1 MSYILDALKKA
12 EMERGRT
19 EVPTIETVHDIQV
32 KKKTGVW
39 ITAGCGALCLI
50 AAVWLFFSASPER
63 SVSEVPAPVVI
74 NQGSAIEDFPEERV
88 SIVRS
93 SVPVVSNDL
102 IMNLSVPETAD
113 VPDVAESETSPRIVT
128 AESEISGSAVPEAKL
143 QIALAQPVNSKPDV
157 KTPPPVASTS
167 GGSIRKTQTANDV
180 SLVSASAAATPTAI
194 RNGASKVSGTPP
206 SLNEI
211 AASMNVSVHI
221 YSAEPEE
228 RLVFINKKQYKEGSF
243 LEQDCIIESI
253 TPDGLVLKRGEETV
267 VYRLEGS

>member
-19 EVPTIETVHDIQV
+19 EVPTLETVHDIQV

-39 ITAGCGALCLI
+39 IAVGCGALCLI
-50 AAVWLFFSASPER
+50 AAVWLFFPASSEQI
-63 SVSEVPAPVVI
+63 VSEVPAPVAI
-74 NQGSAIEDFPEERV
+74 NQGSATEDSTEKSVP
-88 SIVRS
+88 IVHS
-93 SVPVVSNDL
+93 SVTSVSNDL

-113 VPDVAESETSPRIVT
+113 VPVVAE
-128 AESEISGSAVPEAKL
+128 PEATL
-143 QIALAQPVNSKPDV
+143 QVAVTQPVNSKPNV
-157 KTPPPVASTS
+157 KTPPPAASTS
-167 GGSIRKTQTANDV
+167 DESIRKTQTANDV
-180 SLVSASAAATPTAI
+180 SRVSAPAAATPTAI
-194 RNGASKVSGTPP
+194 RNGASQVSGIQS
-206 SLNEI
+206 SLREI

-221 YSAEPEE
+221 YSDEPDE

-253 TPDGLVLKRGEETV
+253 TPDGMVLRRGEETI